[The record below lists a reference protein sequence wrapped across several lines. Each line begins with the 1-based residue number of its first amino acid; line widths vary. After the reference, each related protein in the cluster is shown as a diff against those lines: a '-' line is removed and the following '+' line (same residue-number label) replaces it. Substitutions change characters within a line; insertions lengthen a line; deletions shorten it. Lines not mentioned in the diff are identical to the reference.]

1 MTGIPIYNVNNN
13 CATGSSAIHLAKNLV
28 AGGIYSCVLAA
39 GFEKMAR
46 GSIAAAFSDR
56 TNPIQNFLEKTIELM
71 PTEEQ
76 PKGFAPL
83 MFGNAGLEH
92 MKLFGTKAEHFAKV
106 ASKNHKHSLNNPYS
120 QFRDGHSVEAVLKS
134 PKIYGCLTKL
144 QCCPTSDGAG
154 AAIICDEETVK
165 RIGRQNEAVEIVAME
180 LTTDNPKVYTNCRE
194 IIGFSMAK
202 EAAQKAY
209 SKAGIKPSDVGVVEL
224 HDCFSANELITYES
238 LGLCEEGKA
247 G

>member
-1 MTGIPIYNVNNN
+1 
-13 CATGSSAIHLAKNLV
+13 
-28 AGGIYSCVLAA
+28 
-39 GFEKMAR
+39 
-46 GSIAAAFSDR
+46 
-56 TNPIQNFLEKTIELM
+56 
-71 PTEEQ
+71 
-76 PKGFAPL
+76 

-165 RIGRQNEAVEIVAME
+165 RIGRQN
-180 LTTDNPKVYTNCRE
+180 
-194 IIGFSMAK
+194 
-202 EAAQKAY
+202 
-209 SKAGIKPSDVGVVEL
+209 
-224 HDCFSANELITYES
+224 
-238 LGLCEEGKA
+238 
-247 G
+247 